1 MSSTLTVRDNG
12 MPIPQMRCDIDY
24 NETSIENDTGYQPPP
39 SHKTVIERQGGNDSL
54 VALRA
59 LLELSHV

>member
-1 MSSTLTVRDNG
+1 

-39 SHKTVIERQGGNDSL
+39 SHKTVVERQGGNDSL

>member
-1 MSSTLTVRDNG
+1 
-12 MPIPQMRCDIDY
+12 MRCDTDY
-24 NETSIENDTGYQPPP
+24 NETSIENDTGYRPSS
-39 SHKTVIERQGGNDSL
+39 SHKTIVQRQGGNDSL